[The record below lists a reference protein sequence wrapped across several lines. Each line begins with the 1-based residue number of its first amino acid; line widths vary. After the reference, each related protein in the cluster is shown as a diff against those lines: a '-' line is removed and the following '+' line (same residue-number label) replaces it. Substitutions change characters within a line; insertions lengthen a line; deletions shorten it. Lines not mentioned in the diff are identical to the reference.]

1 MQAGERPMATAE
13 GEEPQDTNAGEKKA
27 RVRGSGGTGVSLRP
41 GEQQEAMRTSPGHLR
56 GGGSLPGKLSTRE
69 EALPYRPQNPG
80 EAGRGDMDPW
90 LSSAHLDSSPPPPP
104 KLPFFVIQEPG

>member
-56 GGGSLPGKLSTRE
+56 GGGSC
-69 EALPYRPQNPG
+69 
-80 EAGRGDMDPW
+80 
-90 LSSAHLDSSPPPPP
+90 DSSSLAFCVIYSAY
-104 KLPFFVIQEPG
+104 KLNKQGDNIQP